1 MPGYP
6 ETRPAGAGI
15 ACQRLPAR
23 PNYDCESTVKLTRT
37 AARSH
42 GGRELIFE
50 EFQRPE
56 FIRRALIVEL
66 DAANSV
72 VGLYFNSTP
81 LGTVTWT
88 PEAGLL
94 NCRSW
99 ETEDAAMSGSFL
111 QRMFPTVL
119 HNGAER
125 PEFAAR
131 IVTDVLSGDYA
142 GAVQVKLRA
151 AIDECLAR
159 GATEFFKT
167 ADAGELAG

>member
-1 MPGYP
+1 M
-6 ETRPAGAGI
+6 
-15 ACQRLPAR
+15 
-23 PNYDCESTVKLTRT
+23 KLTRT
-37 AARSH
+37 AARVQ

-66 DAANSV
+66 DARSAV
-72 VGLYFNSTP
+72 IGLYFNSTP
-81 LGTVTWT
+81 LGTVAWT
-88 PEAGLL
+88 PESGFI

-99 ETEDAAMSGSFL
+99 ESEDAAMTGSFL
-111 QRMFPTVL
+111 QRMFPAVL

-131 IVTDVLSGDYA
+131 IVTDVLAGDA
-142 GAVQVKLRA
+142 RAPLRV

-167 ADAGELAG
+167 ANARDLTR